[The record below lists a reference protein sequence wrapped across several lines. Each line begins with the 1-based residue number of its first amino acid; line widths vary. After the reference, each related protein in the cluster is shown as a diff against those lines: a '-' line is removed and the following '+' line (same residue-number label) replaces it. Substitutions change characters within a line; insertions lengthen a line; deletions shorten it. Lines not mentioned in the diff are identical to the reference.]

1 MTELPRFEIIITP
14 REDPRTGFDATL
26 FQVLD
31 EDGRTGDAMLTGTGA
46 SPLQAMADLVS
57 EATEGW
63 RDELLH
69 PFTSIPTES

>member
-1 MTELPRFEIIITP
+1 MSALPRFKIVITP
-14 REDPRTGFDATL
+14 HKDPCIGYDAVL
-26 FQVLD
+26 FQVEQD
-31 EDGRTGDAMLTGTGA
+31 DRTGDAMVTGTGA

-69 PFTSIPTES
+69 PFISIPTES